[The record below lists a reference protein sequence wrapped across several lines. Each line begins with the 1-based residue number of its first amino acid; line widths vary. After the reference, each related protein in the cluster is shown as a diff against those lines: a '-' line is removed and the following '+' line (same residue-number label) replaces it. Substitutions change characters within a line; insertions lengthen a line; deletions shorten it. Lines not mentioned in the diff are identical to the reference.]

1 MKKIL
6 TIILLSI
13 FISGYSKAQFTNYTM
28 ADGLVYN
35 KVSSIAIDAQ
45 GNKWFGAN
53 DGPIG
58 GVSKF
63 DGTTWT
69 NYTSRMGLG
78 IKNVTSIAIDAQGNK
93 WFGTQG
99 PGGGGG
105 VSKFD
110 GTTWTNYS
118 TVDGLVS
125 NYVTSIA
132 IDAQGNNWF
141 GTRGGVSKFDGTTWT
156 NYKTVD
162 GLANNKVNSIAIDAQ
177 GNKWFGTYDGGVSK
191 FDGTTWTNY
200 TTANGLVSNDVTSI
214 AIDAQGNKWF
224 GTYDGGVSKFDGT
237 TWTNYTTA
245 DGLVNNSVT
254 SIAIEAQGN
263 KWIGTGGG
271 VSKFDGTTWTN
282 YTTVDGLVD
291 NYVTSIAI
299 DAQGNKCFGADIG
312 VSLWCSP
319 IQTIPTITPS
329 GTTNLCLIDFI
340 QLTASIGN
348 SYLWS
353 NGETSQTIST
363 NVASNY
369 TVRVS
374 NAFGCKEES
383 LPLLIIKD
391 ETVLPTPTITS
402 SGSLANCN
410 NLVTLTS
417 SLPNCYWM
425 FSSGGG
431 SITQTMSTTSAVSG
445 NLIVQY
451 NNMCRNVTPFV
462 INDIVFP
469 TVDIC
474 LVTNQKQKNL
484 IVWQKTPLHE
494 AGNYKIYKQNNT
506 TSNYDLIHEQP
517 YVDLSEYLD
526 VSSTPNTL
534 LARYKISFIDTCG
547 RETLSSNHTTIL
559 LSSNLGTNN
568 TVNLSWNAYE
578 GFIYSNFEIWRSLDG
593 INYSLLTT
601 VANNTY
607 SYIDVN
613 PNTQSYYQIRIVNPN
628 NCTSTKSS
636 FSGVASNIIDKS
648 GNSVTGV
655 SENSINNL
663 TIYPN
668 PTNDKLYFKNIKEG
682 DFIKI
687 QDLNGR
693 EIYIEEVKSEL
704 VEIDLTHYA
713 CKGIYFV
720 SILNNNSVLA
730 TKKIALQ

>member
-13 FISGYSKAQFTNYTM
+13 FISSNSKAQFTNYTT
-28 ADGLVYN
+28 A
-35 KVSSIAIDAQ
+35 
-45 GNKWFGAN
+45 
-53 DGPIG
+53 
-58 GVSKF
+58 
-63 DGTTWT
+63 
-69 NYTSRMGLG
+69 
-78 IKNVTSIAIDAQGNK
+78 
-93 WFGTQG
+93 
-99 PGGGGG
+99 
-105 VSKFD
+105 
-110 GTTWTNYS
+110 
-118 TVDGLVS
+118 DGLVS
-125 NYVTSIA
+125 NNVI
-132 IDAQGNNWF
+132 
-141 GTRGGVSKFDGTTWT
+141 
-156 NYKTVD
+156 
-162 GLANNKVNSIAIDAQ
+162 SIAIDAQ
-177 GNKWFGTYDGGVSK
+177 GNKWFGTY
-191 FDGTTWTNY
+191 N
-200 TTANGLVSNDVTSI
+200 
-214 AIDAQGNKWF
+214 
-224 GTYDGGVSKFDGT
+224 GGVSKFDGT

-245 DGLVNNSVT
+245 DGLVSNSVY
-254 SIAIEAQGN
+254 SIAIDAQNN
-263 KWIGTGGG
+263 KWFGTDLG

-282 YTTVDGLVD
+282 YTTADGLVS
-291 NYVTSIAI
+291 NSVRSIAI
-299 DAQGNKCFGADIG
+299 DAQGNKWFGTYGGVSKFDGTNWTNYTKADGLVSNSVRSIAIDAQNNKWFGTFSAAGTIDGGVSKFDGTNWTNYTRMNNGQNGFYSDMVYSIAIDAQNNIWLGTTFGVSKFDGITWTNYTTVEGLVGYPVSSIAFDAQGNKWFGTRSGISKFDGTNWTNYTTADGLVNNQVNSISIDAQGNKCFGTASG
-312 VSLWCSP
+312 VSFFWCT
-319 IQTIPTITPS
+319 IQTTPTITTSSP
-329 GTTNLCLIDFI
+329 TNVCLTDFV
-340 QLTASIGN
+340 QLTASLGTN
-348 SYLWS
+348 YLWS

-363 NVASNY
+363 NIDNSY
-369 TVRVS
+369 TVIVS
-374 NAFGCKEES
+374 NFGCSKES
-383 LPLLIIKD
+383 LPFLITRD

-402 SGSLANCN
+402 SGSIANCN
-410 NLVTLTS
+410 NLMILTS
-417 SLPNCYWM
+417 SLPNCYWSTSNGV
-425 FSSGGG
+425 FN
-431 SITQTMSTTSAVSG
+431 THTMSTTSAVSG
-445 NLIVQY
+445 DLITTYY
-451 NNMCRNVTPFV
+451 NNCLNVTPFV
-462 INDIVFP
+462 INEIVFP

-474 LVTNQKQKNL
+474 LVTNQNNKNL
-484 IVWQKTPLHE
+484 IVWQKNPSHE

-506 TSNYDLIHEQP
+506 TSNYELIHEQP

-534 LARYKISFIDTCG
+534 LARYKISFIDTCS
-547 RETLSSNHTTIL
+547 RETTLSSNHTTIL

-568 TVNLSWNAYE
+568 TVNLNWNAYE
-578 GFIYSNFEIWRSLDG
+578 GFSYSNFEIWRSLDG
-593 INYSLLTT
+593 INYSLLST

-668 PTNDKLYFKNIKEG
+668 PTNDKLYFKNIIKG